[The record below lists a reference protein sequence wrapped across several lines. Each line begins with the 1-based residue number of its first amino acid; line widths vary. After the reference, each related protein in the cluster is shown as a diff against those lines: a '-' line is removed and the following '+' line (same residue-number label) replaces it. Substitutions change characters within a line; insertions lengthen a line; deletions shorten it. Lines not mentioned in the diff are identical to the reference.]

1 MTIFPQ
7 NGSTMTRAPRGERV
21 TVVRTLDDLQRIAV
35 VRGIVYIADQDCPY
49 DEEFDG
55 NDLCALHLIGWVRG
69 EPVATLRLRFFAGF
83 AKLERLAV
91 TPAERRSGIAFRLV
105 REGLRIAARKGY
117 TRAYGHARM
126 GLEPFWARFGARPMG
141 PSGGFSFS
149 GQRYTEMVVELAP
162 DPKALTLGM
171 DPLVL
176 ARPEGDWD
184 RPGILEQ
191 RSGGAMELAK
201 TASPPPSPEDPASMP
216 DGWSQ
221 DARQAWLRWAGGS
234 MRGLREDGSRFAHRH
249 DIRVPRILVSHG
261 RRQPPRARQLVTAR

>member
-1 MTIFPQ
+1 MTIFSAIDRT
-7 NGSTMTRAPRGERV
+7 GSRMPRGERV

-91 TPAERRSGIAFRLV
+91 TPAERRSAIAFRLV

-126 GLEPFWARFGARPMG
+126 GLEPFWSRFGARPMG
-141 PSGGFSFS
+141 RPGGFSFS
-149 GQRYTEMVVELAP
+149 GQRYTEMVVELTP

-184 RPGILEQ
+184 RPGILE
-191 RSGGAMELAK
+191 RSPGKAMEPAGS
-201 TASPPPSPEDPASMP
+201 TAPPPSPEDPASMP

-221 DARQAWLRWAGGS
+221 DTREAWLRFAGGRL
-234 MRGLREDGSRFAHRH
+234 RGLREEGSRFAHRA
-249 DIRVPRILVSHG
+249 DIRVPRNLARHG
-261 RRQPPRARQLVTAR
+261 RRPPKSARMLAEAR